1 LNPVSRSIKKLNL
14 ILNDEIKKN
23 INLKNLSTQKNN
35 NKKNE
40 DKIWYV
46 NIIKEYGTVKKSIL
60 KSILNKIIRNKKNEN
75 QIKKKM
81 KDKIEKKKFYFI
93 NKLK

>member
-1 LNPVSRSIKKLNL
+1 
-14 ILNDEIKKN
+14 
-23 INLKNLSTQKNN
+23 LSTQKNN

-75 QIKKKM
+75 QIKKK
-81 KDKIEKKKFYFI
+81 DKIEKKNSI
-93 NKLK
+93 L

>member
-1 LNPVSRSIKKLNL
+1 
-14 ILNDEIKKN
+14 
-23 INLKNLSTQKNN
+23 LSTQKNN

>member
-1 LNPVSRSIKKLNL
+1 
-14 ILNDEIKKN
+14 
-23 INLKNLSTQKNN
+23 LSTQKN
-35 NKKNE
+35 NE

-75 QIKKKM
+75 QKKK
-81 KDKIEKKKFYFI
+81 KYEG
-93 NKLK
+93 

>member
-14 ILNDEIKKN
+14 ILNDKIKKN

>member
-60 KSILNKIIRNKKNEN
+60 KSIFNKIIKNKKNKN
-75 QIKKKM
+75 QI
-81 KDKIEKKKFYFI
+81 
-93 NKLK
+93 N

>member
-1 LNPVSRSIKKLNL
+1 M
-14 ILNDEIKKN
+14 
-23 INLKNLSTQKNN
+23 QKNN

-75 QIKKKM
+75 QIKKR
-81 KDKIEKKKFYFI
+81 DKIEKKNSI
-93 NKLK
+93 L

>member
-1 LNPVSRSIKKLNL
+1 MNPVSRSIKKLNL

-75 QIKKKM
+75 QIKKR
-81 KDKIEKKKFYFI
+81 DKIEKKNYI
-93 NKLK
+93 L